1 MQEEIYKNLSL
12 EDLPGEEWRD
22 VVGYE
27 GLYQVSNLGRV
38 KSLWKF
44 DSKGRKKGVVILR
57 QSIGKTN
64 KYCLV
69 NLHGKN
75 GKGLVQTVHRIVAK
89 AFLPNPLNKPCIDH
103 INTIR
108 TDNRICNIRWVTYS
122 ENCRNEITNKRMS
135 DSGKR
140 NADVDFLT
148 FISRTKSTTKEA
160 KLKRKESM
168 IRNGSY
174 ERISEAKRKAVY
186 QVDLDGNIVN
196 EFKSIAEAQRKTGA
210 CHISDVCR
218 GVRKIAGGYYWKFK

>member
-38 KSLWKF
+38 KSLRMY
-44 DSKGRKKGVVILR
+44 DSWGRNRYISILK
-57 QSIGKTN
+57 QSINNGN
-64 KYCLV
+64 RYCYV
-69 NLHGKN
+69 NLYDKIGN
-75 GKGLVQTVHRIVAK
+75 GLVHTVHRLVAK
-89 AFLPNPLNKPCIDH
+89 SFLPNPNNKPCVDH

-108 TDNRICNIRWVTYS
+108 YDNRTDNLSWVTHS
-122 ENCRNEITNKRMS
+122 ENNQNEITNKRMS
-135 DSGKR
+135 ESGKR
-140 NADVDFLT
+140 IANIEFLT
-148 FISRTKSTTKEA
+148 FISRTRSKTKEA

-174 ERISEAKRKAVY
+174 ERISEVKRRAIY
-186 QVDLDGNIVN
+186 QIDLDGNIVN
-196 EFKSIAEAQRKTGA
+196 EFKSIAETQRETGA

>member
-12 EDLPGEEWRD
+12 EDLSGEEWRD

-38 KSLWKF
+38 KSLRMY
-44 DSKGRKKGVVILR
+44 DSWGRKRYISILK
-57 QSIGKTN
+57 QSIN
-64 KYCLV
+64 KGNGYCYV
-69 NLHGKN
+69 NLHDKN
-75 GKGLVQTVHRIVAK
+75 GNGLVHTIHRLVAK
-89 AFLPNPLNKPCIDH
+89 SFLPNPLNKPCIDH
-103 INTIR
+103 INTVR
-108 TDNRICNIRWVTYS
+108 TDNRTCNIRWVTYS

-135 DSGKR
+135 ESGKR
-140 NADVDFLT
+140 NSDVAFLT
-148 FISRTKSTTKEA
+148 FISRTKSKTKEA

-174 ERISEAKRKAVY
+174 ERISAAKRRAIY
-186 QVDLDGNIVN
+186 QIDLDGNIVN